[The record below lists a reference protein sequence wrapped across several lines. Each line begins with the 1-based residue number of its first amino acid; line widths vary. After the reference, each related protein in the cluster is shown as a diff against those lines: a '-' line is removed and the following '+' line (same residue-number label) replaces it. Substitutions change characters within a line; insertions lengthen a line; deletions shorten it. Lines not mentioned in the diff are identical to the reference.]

1 MNPILLT
8 MHTHA
13 ERGQPIAL
21 MRYLDGAAFYADRHG
36 CIIGPRSQR
45 GLNRKHVEAALAGG
59 ALIECSTPLA
69 RQLRERG
76 VGTWRV
82 RK

>member
-1 MNPILLT
+1 

-13 ERGQPIAL
+13 ERGLPVAL
-21 MRYLDGAAFYADRHG
+21 MRYPDGAAFYADRHG

-59 ALIECSTPLA
+59 ELTECSTPLA
-69 RQLRERG
+69 LDLRSRG

-82 RK
+82 KE